1 MALSEFPARMDFDR
15 TKTLVQLKREKFRD
29 RTWDF
34 SPFASG
40 YYLRNVPLEKL
51 HAGDLWVLIR
61 QGIGLD
67 YLVVL
72 ALERLEV
79 EPLLKCRHGEGDL
92 LSAVL
97 WADALVWKRNPE
109 YRQRVIKVWRGVA
122 PRLAANQR
130 PEVRMLFA
138 DYRWFL
144 KAEAF
149 LPKV

>member
-1 MALSEFPARMDFDR
+1 MEFDR

-29 RTWDF
+29 PAWDF
-34 SPFASG
+34 LPFPAG
-40 YYLRNVPLEKL
+40 YDLRHKPIQELRAVE
-51 HAGDLWVLIR
+51 LWMLIR

-79 EPLLKCRHGEGDL
+79 EPLLKCRHTEGDL

-97 WADALVWKRNPE
+97 WADALVWKRNPH
-109 YRQRVIKVWRGVA
+109 YRDRVTKIWRRVSG
-122 PRLAANQR
+122 RLMANEH
-130 PEVRMLFA
+130 PMARMLFS

-144 KAEAF
+144 KSDKF
-149 LPKV
+149 LPRE

>member
-79 EPLLKCRHGEGDL
+79 EPLLKSRHSEGDL

-109 YRQRVIKVWRGVA
+109 YRPRVMKVWSKASVRILH
-122 PRLAANQR
+122 RQT
-130 PEVRMLFA
+130 PELRMLLA
-138 DYRWFL
+138 DYR
-144 KAEAF
+144 
-149 LPKV
+149 